1 MWHLKEVCC
10 NRILMVPVSV
20 GGISQSAL
28 LTNHLLAYYR
38 QLPAAQLTVV
48 DVETTGSRPQEA
60 RVIEIAV
67 VQGSLWDGITCES
80 TFLVNAQVTVPH
92 TITRLTGITTGM
104 VQGGVAADQVWQ
116 VLRSPLNQGILT
128 GHNLAFDYGFIQAEY
143 RRLGEDF
150 QRPEA
155 HRFCTVILS
164 RLLLA
169 DLPSRSLPQLVR
181 HFGFD
186 VGRSHRAMADTKAC
200 WLLANLLIERL
211 ANTSDDA
218 LRHQF
223 AQQWVPLREAAKVFD
238 HSRMELQQQLDG
250 RGCDRRTSRRG
261 NRHMYR
267 RGDIEALYQELYP
280 EQLSLNFIP

>member
-1 MWHLKEVCC
+1 
-10 NRILMVPVSV
+10 MVPVSV
-20 GGISQSAL
+20 GGIAQSTL
-28 LTNHLLAYYR
+28 LTDHLLAYYR
-38 QLPAAQLTVV
+38 QLAQAQLTVV
-48 DVETTGSRPQEA
+48 DVETTGSRPPEA

-67 VQGSLWDGITCES
+67 VQGSLGEGITYED
-80 TFLVNAQVTVPH
+80 TFLVNAQVSVPSI
-92 TITRLTGITTGM
+92 ITRLTGITTAM
-104 VQGGVAADQVWQ
+104 VERGAAVDQVWQ
-116 VLRSPLNQGILT
+116 ALKSPLNQGILT

-143 RRLGEDF
+143 QRLGEDF
-150 QRPEA
+150 VRPEA
-155 HRFCTVILS
+155 QRFCTVILS

-211 ANTSDDA
+211 TNTSDDD

-223 AQQWVPLREAAKVFD
+223 AQQWVPLREAVKVF
-238 HSRMELQQQLDG
+238 HCSRVELQQQLDG

-267 RGDIEALYQELYP
+267 RGDIETLYRELYP
-280 EQLSLNFIP
+280 EQLSLNLTP